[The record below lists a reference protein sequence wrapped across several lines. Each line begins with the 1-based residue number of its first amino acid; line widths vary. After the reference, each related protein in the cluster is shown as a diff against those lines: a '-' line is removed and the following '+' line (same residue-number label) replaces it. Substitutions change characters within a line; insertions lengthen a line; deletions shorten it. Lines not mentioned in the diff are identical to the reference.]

1 MEEPATVEE
10 EGEDFENTCKIKDDN
25 RINVDN
31 NNNQYFNEALAK
43 YQPK

>member
-10 EGEDFENTCKIKDDN
+10 EDFENTCKIKDDD

-31 NNNQYFNEALAK
+31 TNNQYFNDALAK

>member
-10 EGEDFENTCKIKDDN
+10 VEDFENTCKIKDDD